1 MIPRCLC
8 AWILLSASGATSPAS
23 DQRNVVLIMAD
34 DVAYDCFSC
43 YGSNF
48 FSTPRLDELAA
59 TGARFDRCYSL
70 PICTPSRVKIM
81 TGPYSYR
88 RYEKVGLLPTSEW
101 PVPCLG
107 VSRKS
112 LRFPSALALA

>member
-8 AWILLSASGATSPAS
+8 AWILLSAWGATSPAF

-43 YGSNF
+43 YGSDF

-59 TGARFDRCYSL
+59 RIVDQ
-70 PICTPSRVKIM
+70 KIHAAWA
-81 TGPYSYR
+81 G
-88 RYEKVGLLPTSEW
+88 GLIPQTH
-101 PVPCLG
+101 
-107 VSRKS
+107 R
-112 LRFPSALALA
+112 AA